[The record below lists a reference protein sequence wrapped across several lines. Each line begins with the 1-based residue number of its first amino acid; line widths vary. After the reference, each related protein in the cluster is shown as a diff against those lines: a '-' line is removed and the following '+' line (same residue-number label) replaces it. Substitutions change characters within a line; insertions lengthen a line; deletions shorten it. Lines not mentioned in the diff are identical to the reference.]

1 MIVKD
6 LLTVK
11 GFFKMVQPSSLVMEH
26 FISKYKEEYCYQ
38 LLEHCASGRS
48 IETFCAKINTIPEA
62 MMYWANQYPEFEV
75 CLRVAH
81 WKSLAW
87 WEDRII
93 EDQTYIKELKTLQP
107 QVLKLVME
115 NRFKWLANAEPPQ
128 KLVEQM
134 SNKEIEERA
143 RKILE
148 ARDSRPKEDVRIGEF
163 ISKTEAKK

>member
-1 MIVKD
+1 MS
-6 LLTVK
+6 
-11 GFFKMVQPSSLVMEH
+11 QSSTLVMEH

-38 LLEHCASGRS
+38 LLEHCATGRS

-62 MMYWANQYPEFEV
+62 LMYWANQHPEFEV

-115 NRFKWLANAEPPQ
+115 NRFKWVASAETPN

-134 SNKEIEERA
+134 SDKEIEERA
-143 RKILE
+143 RRILE
-148 ARDSRPKEDVRIGEF
+148 ARDNRPKEDIRIENF
-163 ISKTEAKK
+163 IVKKEGKNE